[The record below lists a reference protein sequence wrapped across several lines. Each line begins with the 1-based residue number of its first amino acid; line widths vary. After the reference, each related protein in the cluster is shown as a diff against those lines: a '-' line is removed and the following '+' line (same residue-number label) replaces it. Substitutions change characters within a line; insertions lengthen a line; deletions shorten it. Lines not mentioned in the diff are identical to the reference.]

1 MIFIIIVKKKYEK
14 RKDEKQPCAA
24 FSGCGAIV
32 WVNLPQLVKVGV
44 ERGRAQQDVGC
55 NLHATRHYFFKF
67 FKYLGLGGC
76 VGVTGPVT
84 RWRLGMGRGTHAMVL
99 GLDQNAGSVAFCTYI
114 LRWSHL
120 RVPLNQ

>member
-1 MIFIIIVKKKYEK
+1 MRKGRTKNSIVLLSVVV
-14 RKDEKQPCAA
+14 AI
-24 FSGCGAIV
+24 GAIV

-84 RWRLGMGRGTHAMVL
+84 RWRLGMGRGTHVMVH
-99 GLDQNAGSVAFCTYI
+99 I
-114 LRWSHL
+114 LPLHL
-120 RVPLNQ
+120 HHVPLNQ